1 MRRIN
6 SYMQGGGGK
15 RRGPTLTDD
24 NAADKDLDKQ
34 IIQLID
40 EQ

>member
-1 MRRIN
+1 
-6 SYMQGGGGK
+6 MQGGGG
-15 RRGPTLTDD
+15 RRSGATLTDD